1 MSDSRMIQDDD
12 ILSQALSLSE
22 AQDAISETKKE
33 SDAKA
38 ADIVSD
44 AQALTTAQNVIDN
57 AINGETVVPSK
68 EDALLFDEADALV
81 DAANATVQGGEKA
94 ERKNAPKPSGDSLG
108 DLIDEAIE
116 ENRERHEE
124 ETLKDDVV
132 SSLLSE

>member
-1 MSDSRMIQDDD
+1 MSDSRMFQDDD

-33 SDAKA
+33 IDAKA

>member
-33 SDAKA
+33 IDAKA

>member
-12 ILSQALSLSE
+12 ILSQALSLSK
-22 AQDAISETKKE
+22 AQDAISETKKGI
-33 SDAKA
+33 DAKA

>member
-33 SDAKA
+33 IDAKA

-124 ETLKDDVV
+124 ETLKDDIV